1 MRSVSRH
8 VQLALSLPSALND
21 HYSPVKAAD
30 YIEQRLRPAIAYYR
44 RRVPVNT
51 LFRITMKILL
61 LTAAVASSVLA
72 KYDYKQLVTIA
83 TAFASM
89 ITAYSEFADAGRKV
103 ERCVHTCTPI
113 GGTEDPIDALTGK
126 FVCWMA
132 GTLAPSLP
140 SQTCSPH
147 GIRCHMCRRPRRLR
161 SRGSS
166 LVARPS

>member
-51 LFRITMKILL
+51 LFRITMKVLL

-72 KYDYKQLVTIA
+72 KYEYKQLVTIA

-103 ERCVHTCTPI
+103 ERCVHTCTP
-113 GGTEDPIDALTGK
+113 AHL
-126 FVCWMA
+126 
-132 GTLAPSLP
+132 
-140 SQTCSPH
+140 
-147 GIRCHMCRRPRRLR
+147 
-161 SRGSS
+161 
-166 LVARPS
+166 

>member
-51 LFRITMKILL
+51 LFRITMKVLL
-61 LTAAVASSVLA
+61 LSAAVASSVLA
-72 KYDYKQLVTIA
+72 KYEYKQLVTIA

-113 GGTEDPIDALTGK
+113 GGTEDPTDALTGNSC
-126 FVCWMA
+126 V
-132 GTLAPSLP
+132 GRQVLSR
-140 SQTCSPH
+140 H
-147 GIRCHMCRRPRRLR
+147 HCHRRLAHR
-161 SRGSS
+161 MGVDVICAEG
-166 LVARPS
+166 LAD